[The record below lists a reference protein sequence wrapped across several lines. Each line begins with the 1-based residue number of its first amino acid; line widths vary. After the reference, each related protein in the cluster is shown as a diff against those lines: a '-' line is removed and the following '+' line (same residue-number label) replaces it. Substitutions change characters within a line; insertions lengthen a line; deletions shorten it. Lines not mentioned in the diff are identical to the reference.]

1 MEDTEVIDEIDLQRA
16 EAFKELCLALARTD
30 NPDLI
35 ADFMKSL
42 LTPTEFRGVSSRWAL
57 VREIDAGTTQREI
70 ARKLGLSLCKI
81 TRGSRELKKPNSP
94 FKKMIDIS
102 QE

>member
-1 MEDTEVIDEIDLQRA
+1 MEENEIQRA
-16 EAFKELCLALARTD
+16 VAFEELCLALARTD

-35 ADFMKSL
+35 ADFMKCL
-42 LTPTEFRGVSSRWAL
+42 LTPTELAGVSSRWAL
-57 VREIDAGTTQREI
+57 VREIDSGTTQREI

-81 TRGSRELKKPNSP
+81 TRGSRELKKPDSP

-102 QE
+102 QQ